1 MTKKINQL
9 WRLVSCWFCF
19 ACFGIGGVFLSLFVF
34 PVIMLFKGR
43 ESTRINR
50 LIIKQSFSAFVKLM
64 ALVGGLKFDI
74 EGKDILTGDSGCI
87 LIANHPTLID
97 YVVIAS
103 MLDNCDCVV
112 KEKLW
117 SNPFIMG
124 VVRAA
129 GYIPNRGSEEVI
141 ESCNA
146 SLESGSVLLVFPE
159 GTRTTPG
166 KPMTLQRGAAN
177 IAVRCGKPIR
187 VVHISCN
194 PSFLTKEDKRY
205 EVPAEQPVFKLRVG
219 SLMNVD
225 GLIEEASNPSIAAR
239 RLTEKMKF
247 ELSRDIGQEVDE
259 DAENRE

>member
-9 WRLVSCWFCF
+9 WRLVASWFCF
-19 ACFGIGGVFLSLFVF
+19 SCFGIGGVFLSLFVF
-34 PVIMLFKGR
+34 PVIKLFKGK
-43 ESTRINR
+43 ESAKPSRR
-50 LIIKQSFSAFVKLM
+50 VIKIAFAVFVKLM
-64 ALVGGLKFDI
+64 ALVGVFKFDI
-74 EGKDILTGDSGCI
+74 KGKEVLAGDSACI
-87 LIANHPTLID
+87 VISNHPTLID

-117 SNPFIMG
+117 SNPFTMG
-124 VVRAA
+124 VIRAA

-141 ESCNA
+141 ESCGR

-177 IAVRCGKPIR
+177 IALRCAKPIR
-187 VVHISCN
+187 LIHICCE

-205 EVPAEQPVFKLRVG
+205 KVPAEQPVFKLRVG
-219 SLMNVD
+219 GLMDVD
-225 GLIEEASNPSIAAR
+225 ELIEGASNPTIAAR
-239 RLTEKMKF
+239 RLTEKMKQ
-247 ELSRDIGQEVDE
+247 ELSRDISQDVG
-259 DAENRE
+259 